1 MMMLTLTACGSQLPA
16 ASSAAAE
23 RFYQAVE
30 AGNGSAACEL
40 LAPASLQEVEQAA
53 QAPCRTAILDE
64 DISGD
69 GKVTQL
75 RQYGTQAQAKVRGD
89 IAFLSE
95 FDDGWKIVAAGCT
108 AQGELPYDCKVK
120 G

>member
-1 MMMLTLTACGSQLPA
+1 MMMLALTGCGARLPA
-16 ASSAAAE
+16 ASSSVAE

-30 AGNGSAACEL
+30 SGNGSAACEL
-40 LAPASLQEVEQAA
+40 LAPGTLQEVEQAA

-69 GKVTQL
+69 GKVVKL
-75 RQYGTQAQAKVRGD
+75 RQYGMQAQVKVGGD
-89 IAFLSE
+89 TAFLSE
-95 FDDGWKIVAAGCT
+95 FDDGWKVVAAGCT